1 MMSDNRVTV
10 ATTKEINLAQLD
22 TELGGY
28 GLNGAKGLVQVVE
41 GSPVIEAELAAG
53 VAAHVPVWLE
63 RVARAAAL
71 VHARSLG
78 FTDEMI
84 AVMYP
89 GLVEA
94 VIPPGEPAP
103 TADDYTTQPEPVIEA
118 P

>member
-1 MMSDNRVTV
+1 MMSDNRPTLE
-10 ATTKEINLAQLD
+10 TDKEINLAQLD

-28 GLNGAKGLVQVVE
+28 GLNGAEGLVQVVE
-41 GSPVIEAELAAG
+41 GSPVTLAELTAG
-53 VAAHVPVWLE
+53 VAAHVPVWPE
-63 RVARAAAL
+63 RAARAAASA
-71 VHARSLG
+71 HARSLG

-94 VIPPGEPAP
+94 DISPTEPEP
-103 TADDYTTQPEPVIEA
+103 TADDYTTQPEPLIEA

>member
-1 MMSDNRVTV
+1 MSVDMFTAVMSLRPGVELVMTGEDIEHIVYYTPGVVPVTRAEVDAEIIKLQAV
-10 ATTKEINLAQLD
+10 AAAKEIAD
-22 TELGGY
+22 
-28 GLNGAKGLVQVVE
+28 
-41 GSPVIEAELAAG
+41 AA
-53 VAAHVPVWLE
+53 
-63 RVARAAAL
+63 AREAAL

>member
-1 MMSDNRVTV
+1 MDDRVTV

-28 GLNGAKGLVQVVE
+28 GLNGAEGLVQVVE
-41 GSPVIEAELAAG
+41 GSPVTEAELAAG
-53 VAAHVPVWLE
+53 VAAHVGVWPE
-63 RVARAAAL
+63 RDARAAAL

-89 GLVEA
+89 GLVE
-94 VIPPGEPAP
+94 P
-103 TADDYTTQPEPVIEA
+103 
-118 P
+118 

>member
-28 GLNGAKGLVQVVE
+28 GLNGAEGLVQVVE
-41 GSPVIEAELAAG
+41 GSPVTEAELAAG
-53 VAAHVPVWLE
+53 VAAHVPVWPE
-63 RVARAAAL
+63 RDARAAAL
-71 VHARSLG
+71 AHARSLG

-89 GLVEA
+89 GLVES
-94 VIPPGEPAP
+94 
-103 TADDYTTQPEPVIEA
+103 
-118 P
+118 